1 MRILIIEDDKDMTNL
16 LKSGLCAECFVVD
29 VSSDGESGE
38 FLALTNDYDL
48 IILDNMLP
56 KKSGQEICRTIR
68 KKGNNIPIIMIS
80 VKSDVAS
87 KVSLLSEG
95 VDDYLT
101 KPFSFEE
108 LLARI
113 HAILRRPGGM
123 RGDVLEVGHI
133 SIDLK
138 KHIIKKNSKVIN
150 LTLKEFMLLELLMR
164 NAGQVVSRGMIWDH
178 VWDSSVDPFSNTVE
192 SHMRSL
198 RMKLGCKSRN
208 NVIET
213 VSGRGYR
220 MKCDE

>member
-29 VSSDGESGE
+29 VANDGESGE
-38 FLALTNDYDL
+38 FLALTNEYDL

-56 KKSGQEICRTIR
+56 KKNGQSICRSIR
-68 KKGNNIPIIMIS
+68 KKGLSVPIIMIS
-80 VKSDVAS
+80 VKSDISS
-87 KVSLLSEG
+87 KVTLLGEG
-95 VDDYLT
+95 VDDYIV

-113 HAILRRPGGM
+113 RAVLRRPNGI
-123 RGDVLEVGHI
+123 RGEILESGNI
-133 SIDLK
+133 SLDLK
-138 KHIIKKNSKVIN
+138 RYVVRKGAKVIN
-150 LTLKEFMLLELLMR
+150 LTRKEFMLLELLMR
-164 NAGQVVSRGMIWDH
+164 SKDQVVSRGMIWDH

-198 RMKLGCKSRN
+198 RKKLGFKGRN
-208 NVIET
+208 NTIET

-220 MKCDE
+220 MRSE